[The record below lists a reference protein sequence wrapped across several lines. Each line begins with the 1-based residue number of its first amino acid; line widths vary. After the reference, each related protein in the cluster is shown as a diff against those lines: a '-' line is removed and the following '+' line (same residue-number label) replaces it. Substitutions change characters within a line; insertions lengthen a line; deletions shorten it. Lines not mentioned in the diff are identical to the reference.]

1 MTYSVHQH
9 WDPLKVCAVGR
20 SYPPEF
26 YSFIT
31 NSRVRSVIERIA
43 EETEQDYQNL
53 IKLLHDLN
61 VRTVRTNFDL
71 PHSEY
76 INNGVYHN
84 PNNIMCPRDHMAMIG
99 DKFYMP
105 PVGLYRYWEDI
116 AGADWGQCP
125 TTLAEYLALDDSIKQ
140 EIKEFGLDAEQL
152 ITQGD
157 PGFKDIEYQVKQHN
171 EIIYGTGINSAM
183 TARIGRDLFH
193 GSEMEDLDFYEK
205 GTKTCYLNEQT
216 VNQYLSDYRNHRLN
230 TGGHTDAT
238 FCAVKPGLIVS
249 LYDVQKYEETFPGWE
264 VVYLPDQSWTSVKPF
279 LDLKEKNKGKWW
291 VPGEELNDDFTNYVE
306 EWFGHWVGYVEETVF
321 DVNMLVVDQNNVI
334 CNNEND
340 QVFEAFER
348 HGITP
353 HVCNFR
359 HRYFWDGGI
368 HCVTADIHRQGDQQ
382 DYFSSGIR

>member
-1 MTYSVHQH
+1 MSFSVHQH
-9 WDPLKVCAVGR
+9 WDPLRICAVGR

-31 NSRVRSVIERIA
+31 NSRVRAVMEKIA
-43 EETEQDYQNL
+43 EETEEDYQSL
-53 IKLLHDLN
+53 IKLLHKLN
-61 VRTVRTNFDL
+61 VRTIRTNFNL
-71 PHSEY
+71 PAEEY
-76 INNGVYHN
+76 IEQGKYKN
-84 PNNIMCPRDHMAMIG
+84 PNNIMCPRDHIAMIG
-99 DKFYMP
+99 EDFFMP
-105 PVGLYRYWEDI
+105 TVGLSQYWTKI
-116 AGADWGQCP
+116 AGANWGDCP
-125 TTLAEYLALDDSIKQ
+125 LTINQYNQLADSVKQ
-140 EIKEFGLDAEQL
+140 EIQDMGLDAEQL
-152 ITQGD
+152 IQEGD
-157 PGFKDIEYQVKQHN
+157 PGFVDIQELVSQHN
-171 EIIYGTGINSAM
+171 QIHYGTGINSAM

-193 GSEMEDLDFYEK
+193 GSNVDDLNPNSSNP
-205 GTKTCYLNEQT
+205 CYLDQT
-216 VNQYLSDYRNHRLN
+216 QIDQYLSNYRNHRLN

-249 LYDVQKYEETFPGWE
+249 LYDVQKYEETFPNWE

-291 VPGEELNDDFTNYVE
+291 VPGEELNDDFTDFVE
-306 EWFGHWVGYVEETVF
+306 SWLSHWVGYVEETVF

-334 CNNEND
+334 VNNEND

-368 HCVTADIHRQGDQQ
+368 HCVTADIHRQGEQQ
-382 DYFSSGIR
+382 DYFSSGNR